1 MVRTSLRQRGS
12 NGRGSEKSAH
22 LRSPRSVSWFGLIG
36 CAFLT
41 DCMCQRNNRMV
52 WEETVRIVL
61 DLFENVWNVKDEV
74 VVDHAVEVTLPVSF
88 DLQDP
93 D

>member
-1 MVRTSLRQRGS
+1 
-12 NGRGSEKSAH
+12 
-22 LRSPRSVSWFGLIG
+22 
-36 CAFLT
+36 
-41 DCMCQRNNRMV
+41 MV

-61 DLFENVWNVKDEV
+61 DLFENVWSVKDEV
-74 VVDHAVEVTLPVSF
+74 VVDHGVEVTLPVSF

>member
-1 MVRTSLRQRGS
+1 
-12 NGRGSEKSAH
+12 
-22 LRSPRSVSWFGLIG
+22 
-36 CAFLT
+36 
-41 DCMCQRNNRMV
+41 MCQRNNRMV

-61 DLFENVWNVKDEV
+61 DLFENVWSVKDEV